1 MVAWGAYDKQWKP
14 RSRAF
19 IAADKLYASA
29 SVLAYFHLAHVFQVN
44 STLGPLQLSLYKMLK
59 DVLKFFL
66 IFLLLYIAFFTGTI
80 KIYTYYIAAQNKLRS
95 QNETQY
101 DISHPFE
108 K

>member
-1 MVAWGAYDKQWKP
+1 
-14 RSRAF
+14 
-19 IAADKLYASA
+19 
-29 SVLAYFHLAHVFQVN
+29 
-44 STLGPLQLSLYKMLK
+44 MLK

-66 IFLLLYIAFFTGTI
+66 IFPLLYIAFFTGTT

-108 K
+108 NKMLTWSGSFQEPGCGWNGSTKEYTPLSSEQLLFAWDVLSL